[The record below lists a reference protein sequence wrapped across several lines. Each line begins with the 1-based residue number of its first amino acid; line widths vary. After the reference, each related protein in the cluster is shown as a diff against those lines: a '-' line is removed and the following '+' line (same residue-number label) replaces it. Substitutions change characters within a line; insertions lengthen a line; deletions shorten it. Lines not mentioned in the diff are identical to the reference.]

1 MRLKKLQDFLQ
12 EKGWKYQYIEEN
24 DCASLDFEHRGLTYH
39 VWEFLEEEYGAESNV
54 VNVGR
59 MQDYSG
65 AYEDEILSVLQTW

>member
-12 EKGWKYQYIEEN
+12 KKGWKYQYTEEN